1 MRALTEDQKT
11 SLRAK
16 AYRLCGQCR
25 TPEQAIIALRWLD
38 RAGQYDRLIAG
49 HEAFY
54 VGLALGTLSPTERHT
69 VLSRWASVLGKRL

>member
-1 MRALTEDQKT
+1 MNENSLM

-25 TPEQAIIALRWLD
+25 TPEQAIVALRWLD
-38 RAGQYDRLIAG
+38 RASRIDPLIAG

-54 VGLALGTLSPTERHT
+54 VGLALGLLSPTERHT